1 MILHLTRNLR
11 KVVDF
16 PLNIF
21 ESVAHSQII
30 NVHEFESCLWSIIK
44 ENNPPS
50 WIFYIYSTHNFT
62 HSWMINYSSFVIQFA
77 SIKWRKHFMVN
88 DTITLIN
95 PNHKYKT
102 NIQVAPFWKSYKFF
116 LFNFTYSCSA
126 WLLNQP

>member
-50 WIFYIYSTHNFT
+50 RIFYIYSTHNFT
-62 HSWMINYSSFVIQFA
+62 HSWIIMYI
-77 SIKWRKHFMVN
+77 
-88 DTITLIN
+88 ITFIN

-102 NIQVAPFWKSYKFF
+102 NIQVASFWKSYQK
-116 LFNFTYSCSA
+116 N
-126 WLLNQP
+126 